1 MGTVRAHHPRRTAPS
16 QPPVQPQ
23 PRPGR
28 HLSSDPVV
36 RRLRA
41 SVLPAVDLSFDIS
54 LDVARYLD
62 NWSTWVTKYSVA
74 FSPHPLWRRTPPT
87 RIHPSAPVRR
97 IPRCLPQSR
106 GGWRVCRAAPI
117 VPTGSPHRWAPPRR
131 RRHHPRAGWGGRRAT
146 LGPSPA
152 RTPSAATCARP
163 RTRIGSTSARTR
175 ASPCGA
181 SGGSTGP
188 QRVLGRC
195 SRSAFRPPAPRETR
209 RTGPITWRGARGS
222 SDRAPRVSSR
232 PPSAAWAVP
241 RAAARPWRATAASAP
256 ASRRAPG

>member
-54 LDVARYLD
+54 LDVARYLEHVGD
-62 NWSTWVTKYSVA
+62 KI
-74 FSPHPLWRRTPPT
+74 FSRLLA
-87 RIHPSAPVRR
+87 APRLQAHTTHAHRARALVRR

>member
-1 MGTVRAHHPRRTAPS
+1 M
-16 QPPVQPQ
+16 
-23 PRPGR
+23 
-28 HLSSDPVV
+28 
-36 RRLRA
+36 
-41 SVLPAVDLSFDIS
+41 
-54 LDVARYLD
+54 
-62 NWSTWVTKYSVA
+62 
-74 FSPHPLWRRTPPT
+74 
-87 RIHPSAPVRR
+87 
-97 IPRCLPQSR
+97 
-106 GGWRVCRAAPI
+106 CRAAPI

-222 SDRAPRVSSR
+222 SDRAPGRTRRRTTWTPTTGSSTPRSWRARRPSFCPRR
-232 PPSAAWAVP
+232 PP
-241 RAAARPWRATAASAP
+241 RWRRTGRRSVQRIQG
-256 ASRRAPG
+256 SRLTRQRRRCGWTRLCTRTTT